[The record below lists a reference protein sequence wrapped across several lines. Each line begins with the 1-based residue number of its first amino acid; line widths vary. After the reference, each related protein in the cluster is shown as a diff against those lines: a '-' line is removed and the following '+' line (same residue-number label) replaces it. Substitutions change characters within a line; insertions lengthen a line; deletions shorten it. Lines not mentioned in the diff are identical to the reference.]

1 MDALPPLHMAE
12 CDAASISQ
20 QWSTAGGT
28 IRLAMHAA
36 AATTDQQ
43 QRLPLAPL
51 DPTNLWQFEEPSDS
65 LLGVN
70 TGSAGNPPLTCTGK
84 CTRATAGAGHSGG
97 GWSTT
102 GGSYLG
108 NGDKSVPAGVPLG
121 NDAYTVCAWIK
132 PTGHACQGGMGG
144 VVVRNS
150 ARIFRPPSNL
160 RSNLF

>member
-84 CTRATAGAGHSGG
+84 CTRVTAGAGHSGG

-150 ARIFRPPSNL
+150 ALSLSEGNDVFR
-160 RSNLF
+160 